1 MPRIWHAMKKE
12 VKKRKILA
20 DTLINLRDEASSKRI
35 FNKNH
40 NTAYFRIYAA
50 SYLMGVMRGLSVSAR
65 TRNQVER
72 IIGI

>member
-1 MPRIWHAMKKE
+1 MKKE
-12 VKKRKILA
+12 AKKRKILA
-20 DTLINLRDEASSKRI
+20 DTLRNLRNEASSKRI

-50 SYLMGVMRGLSVSAR
+50 SYLMGVMEGLSVS
-65 TRNQVER
+65 TKTQSQVKQ